1 MYVPI
6 GCCRLNL
13 SPPKCLALKCR
24 HNSCSASVVR
34 FLRLLASGIRL
45 FAMCWFTLSLTLS
58 HHEGE
63 GIYSQHKFLKVLID
77 FLYFYTRKV
86 VLQDFFC

>member
-1 MYVPI
+1 MYVRI

-13 SPPKCLALKCR
+13 SPPKCLALKYR
-24 HNSCSASVVR
+24 HNSCPASVVR

-45 FAMCWFTLSLTLS
+45 FAMYWFTLSLTLS

-77 FLYFYTRKV
+77 FLYLYSPIIVFQD
-86 VLQDFFC
+86 VLC

>member
-1 MYVPI
+1 MYVAM

-34 FLRLLASGIRL
+34 FLRLLVSGIRL
-45 FAMCWFTLSLTLS
+45 FAMYWFTLPLTLS
-58 HHEGE
+58 HREGE

-77 FLYFYTRKV
+77 FLYLYSPIIVFQD
-86 VLQDFFC
+86 VLC